1 MANIRN
7 AESAYLMAS
16 ARYKDWLAQFLE
28 EWNRPIA
35 DAAMIAAW
43 EMMPDEIKDQMREAN
58 PEAYDQVAERM
69 KALKGG

>member
-43 EMMPDEIKDQMREAN
+43 EMMPDERSRIR
-58 PEAYDQVAERM
+58 
-69 KALKGG
+69 